1 MPATSPGEELTDA
14 GLRWTPRTDFECFYR
29 QAVSSSYMSPP
40 RLWQAA
46 TSDKNMTL
54 AKSTNRSGSI
64 FPGCLLRL
72 GTKSATLKVARFPM
86 KLRFPLLS
94 AITAVS
100 LITATPQALQA
111 KSDAEQICVS
121 VGRLLEEG
129 HYTHQPLNNEVSRK
143 LLQTYLELLDYSHL
157 FFTQQDIDAL
167 SAKYRDALGDDI
179 LLGNLKPAYEIYDL
193 YAKRVDQRVAKVK
206 ELLNQPVDFK
216 ADATIE
222 LSRQKAPWPKDEAE
236 ADQLW
241 RGRITNEL
249 LQEKLSEHPIEPGPQ
264 LVARRYDR
272 LARTVHEQDKDEQMK
287 LFLDA
292 LAQTYDPHS
301 EYLSKADMKN
311 FSINMGLSLVGIGAM
326 LRSEDGYAKIESLV
340 PGGPAQTD
348 GRLKVGDRI
357 AAVAQG
363 PADYVDVREMRLDK
377 VVEMIRGKKGT
388 RVRLLVIPSDA
399 TDPSRRKN
407 VELVRDE
414 IKLKDQEAR
423 ADIIIKK
430 DENGEPIKLGWLT
443 LPSFYADM
451 DKHQKSTTRDVL
463 ALLKRLKKE
472 NIAGLVVDLRKN
484 GGGSLEEA
492 LSLTGLFLKSGP
504 IVQTKDYNGTIRIS
518 SDPDPGIAYS
528 GPLVVL
534 TSRQSASASE
544 IFAAALQ
551 DYGRAVIVGDKN
563 TFGKGTVQTIL
574 PIGRFTSLLG
584 SRSDDDGELKLTIQK
599 FYRVA
604 GGSTQLHGVASDIV
618 LPTLTDLPE
627 FGEGALKNCLPY
639 DEVPKAR
646 YTKWSDGHPLFVEEL
661 KRRSAERVQ
670 HDPEFHYVMEDM
682 ERLRHKLDDNR
693 ITLNED
699 ARRKEIQDDK
709 LRKETR
715 SKERLAR
722 NQEEP
727 SIYRLTL
734 DTIDKPN
741 LQLIMYPGKLA
752 EAKAKAGA
760 TKVSSEAA
768 PDDDTDTIGAADDTK
783 EPAIDP
789 ERDETLNILA
799 DLVDLSR
806 GPKTASTNAKKSAE
820 QRP

>member
-1 MPATSPGEELTDA
+1 M
-14 GLRWTPRTDFECFYR
+14 
-29 QAVSSSYMSPP
+29 
-40 RLWQAA
+40 
-46 TSDKNMTL
+46 
-54 AKSTNRSGSI
+54 
-64 FPGCLLRL
+64 
-72 GTKSATLKVARFPM
+72 
-86 KLRFPLLS
+86 
-94 AITAVS
+94 
-100 LITATPQALQA
+100 
-111 KSDAEQICVS
+111 S

-129 HYTHQPLNNEVSRK
+129 HYTRAKLNEEVSK
-143 LLQTYLELLDYSHL
+143 KFLQTYLELLDFSHL
-157 FFTQQDIDAL
+157 FFTQQDVDAL
-167 SAKYRDALGDDI
+167 NAKYGSSIAGDV
-179 LLGNLKPAYEIYDL
+179 LLGTLKPAYEIYDL
-193 YAKRVDQRVAKVK
+193 YAKRVDERVAKVR
-206 ELLNQPVDFK
+206 ELLKQPIDFK
-216 ADATIE
+216 GDATIE
-222 LSRQKAPWPKDEAE
+222 LSRQKSPWPKDEAE

-241 RGRITNEL
+241 RGRITSEL
-249 LQEKLSEHPIEPGPQ
+249 LQEHLSEHPIEPAPQ

-272 LARTVHEQDKDEQMK
+272 LARNVHEQDKDEQMK

-326 LRSEDGYAKIESLV
+326 LRSQDGYAKIESLV
-340 PGGPAQTD
+340 PGGPAQMD

-357 AAVAQG
+357 TAVAQAQ
-363 PADYVDVREMRLDK
+363 ADFVDVREMRLDK

-388 RVRLLVIPSDA
+388 RVRLLVIPSDV
-399 TDPSRRKN
+399 TDPSHRKN

-423 ADIIIKK
+423 ADIIIRK
-430 DENGEPIKLGWLT
+430 DENGNPIKLGWLT

-451 DKHQKSTTRDVL
+451 DRHQKSTTRDVL

-472 NIAGLVVDLRKN
+472 NIAGLVIDLRRN

-504 IVQTKDYNGTIRIS
+504 IVQTKDYNGSIRIS
-518 SDPDPGIAYS
+518 PDPASMAYS

-574 PIGRFTSLLG
+574 PIGRFASLLG
-584 SRSDDDGELKLTIQK
+584 SRSDEDGALKLTIQK

-618 LPTLTDLPE
+618 LPSLSDLPE
-627 FGEGALKNCLPY
+627 FGEGALKNALPY
-639 DEVPKAR
+639 DEVPKAK
-646 YTKWSDGHPLFVEEL
+646 YTKWSDTHSLFVDQL
-661 KRRSAERVQ
+661 KRRSEERVKN
-670 HDPEFHYVMEDM
+670 DPEFHYVMEDIG
-682 ERLRHKLDDNR
+682 RLRHKLDENR
-693 ITLNED
+693 ISLNED
-699 ARRKEIQDDK
+699 LRKKELADDK
-709 LRKETR
+709 LRKEMR

-727 SIYRLTL
+727 RIYRLTL
-734 DTIDKPN
+734 DTVDKPN

-752 EAKAKAGA
+752 EAKKNGA
-760 TKVSSEAA
+760 SPKVDPEAA
-768 PDDDTDTIGAADDTK
+768 PDADTDLTAGVGVGDDTK

-806 GPKTASTNAKKSAE
+806 GPKTASANTDKAPAQ

>member
-1 MPATSPGEELTDA
+1 MKARLQRSLALSVLLFAATIASPPAVATSKETIA
-14 GLRWTPRTDFECFYR
+14 
-29 QAVSSSYMSPP
+29 M
-40 RLWQAA
+40 
-46 TSDKNMTL
+46 
-54 AKSTNRSGSI
+54 
-64 FPGCLLRL
+64 
-72 GTKSATLKVARFPM
+72 
-86 KLRFPLLS
+86 
-94 AITAVS
+94 
-100 LITATPQALQA
+100 
-111 KSDAEQICVS
+111 S

-129 HYTHQPLNNEVSRK
+129 HYTRQKLSEEVSK
-143 LLQTYLELLDYSHL
+143 KFLQTYLEMLDFSHL
-157 FFTQQDIDAL
+157 FFTQADIDAL
-167 SAKYRDALGDDI
+167 NAKHGNSMAADV
-179 LLGNLKPAYEIYDL
+179 LLGTLKPAYDIYAL
-193 YAKRVDQRVAKVK
+193 YTKRVDERVAKIK
-206 ELLNQPVDFK
+206 ELLKQPIDFK
-216 ADATIE
+216 DNATVE
-222 LSRQKAPWPKDEAE
+222 LSRQKSQWPKDQAE

-249 LQEKLSEHPIEPGPQ
+249 LQEHLSEHPIEPAPQ
-264 LVARRYDR
+264 LVGRRYDR
-272 LARTVHEQDKDEQMK
+272 LARNVHEQDKDEQVK

-292 LAQTYDPHS
+292 LAQAYDPHS

-311 FSINMGLSLVGIGAM
+311 FSINMGLSLVGIGAL

-340 PGGPAQTD
+340 AGGPAQLD

-357 AAVAQG
+357 TAVAQG
-363 PADYVDVREMRLDK
+363 QAEYVDVREMRLDK

-407 VELVRDE
+407 VELVREE

-423 ADIIIKK
+423 ADIVIKK

-492 LSLTGLFLKSGP
+492 LALTGLFLKSGP
-504 IVQTKDYNGTIRIS
+504 IVQTKDYNGSIRIS
-518 SDPDPGIAYS
+518 SDPDSGIAYT

-551 DYGRAVIVGDKN
+551 DYGRAVIIGDKS

-574 PIGRFTSLLG
+574 PIGRFASLLG
-584 SRSDDDGELKLTIQK
+584 SHSDEDGALKLTIQK

-618 LPTLTDLPE
+618 LPSLSDLPE
-627 FGEGALKNCLPY
+627 FGEGALKNALAY
-639 DEVPKAR
+639 DEVAKAK
-646 YTKWSDGHPLFVEEL
+646 YTKWSDTHSLFVDQL
-661 KRRSAERVQ
+661 RRRSEDRVKS
-670 HDPEFHYVMEDM
+670 DPEFHYVMEDID
-682 ERLRHKLDDNR
+682 RLRRKIDDNR
-693 ITLNED
+693 ISLNED
-699 ARRKEIQDDK
+699 ARRKELSDDK

-727 SIYRLTL
+727 RIYRVTL
-734 DTIDKPN
+734 DTVDKPN
-741 LQLIMYPGKLA
+741 LQLVMYPGKLA
-752 EAKAKAGA
+752 EAKKNGVPP
-760 TKVSSEAA
+760 KVDSEAA
-768 PDDDTDTIGAADDTK
+768 SDADSDLIGGSDTQGDGK
-783 EPAIDP
+783 EPVIDP

-799 DLVDLSR
+799 DLVEFSR
-806 GPKTASTNAKKSAE
+806 GPKTASANPNANANH
-820 QRP
+820 

>member
-1 MPATSPGEELTDA
+1 MKSSFQRSIAFGAILLVAAMA
-14 GLRWTPRTDFECFYR
+14 GPS
-29 QAVSSSYMSPP
+29 AV
-40 RLWQAA
+40 AA
-46 TSDKNMTL
+46 SKE
-54 AKSTNRSGSI
+54 
-64 FPGCLLRL
+64 
-72 GTKSATLKVARFPM
+72 
-86 KLRFPLLS
+86 
-94 AITAVS
+94 AIA
-100 LITATPQALQA
+100 
-111 KSDAEQICVS
+111 VS
-121 VGRLLEEG
+121 VGNLLQEG
-129 HYTHQPLNNEVSRK
+129 HYSRQKLNEELSRK
-143 LLQTYLELLDYSHL
+143 FLQTYLELLDFSHL
-157 FFTQQDIDAL
+157 FFTHEDVDAVPT
-167 SAKYRDALGDDI
+167 KYGNGMAGDV
-179 LLGNLKPAYEIYDL
+179 LMGTLKPAYDIYAL
-193 YAKRVDQRVAKVK
+193 YTKRVDDRVAKIK
-206 ELLNQPVDFK
+206 ELFKQPIDFK
-216 ADATIE
+216 SNATVE
-222 LSRQKAPWPKDEAE
+222 LSRQKSQWPKNEDE

-241 RGRITNEL
+241 RGRIENEL
-249 LQEKLSEHPIEPGPQ
+249 LQEHLSEPPNEPAPQ
-264 LVARRYDR
+264 LVSRRYER
-272 LARTVHEQDKDEQMK
+272 LARNVHEQDKDEQMK

-292 LAQTYDPHS
+292 LAQAYDPHS

-340 PGGPAQTD
+340 PGGPAQAD

-357 AAVAQG
+357 SAVAQG

-388 RVRLLVIPSDA
+388 HVRLLVIPSDA

-423 ADIIIKK
+423 ADIIIRK
-430 DENGEPIKLGWLT
+430 DENGDPIKLGWLT

-472 NIAGLVVDLRKN
+472 NIAGLVVDLRRN

-492 LSLTGLFLKSGP
+492 LSLTGLLLKSGP
-504 IVQTKDYNGTIRIS
+504 MVQTKDYNGSIRIS

-528 GPLVVL
+528 GPLIVL

-574 PIGRFTSLLG
+574 PIGRFASLLG
-584 SRSDDDGELKLTIQK
+584 SHSDEDGALKLTIQK

-618 LPTLTDLPE
+618 VPSLSDLPE
-627 FGEGALKNCLPY
+627 FGEGALKNALAY
-639 DEVPKAR
+639 DEVAKAK
-646 YTKWSDGHPLFVEEL
+646 YTKWSDNHSLFVDQL
-661 KRRSAERVQ
+661 RRRSEERVKG
-670 HDPEFHYVMEDM
+670 DPEFHYVMEDLD
-682 ERLRHKLDDNR
+682 RLRHKIDENR
-693 ITLNED
+693 ISVNED
-699 ARRKEIQDDK
+699 QRKKELQDDK

-727 SIYRLTL
+727 RIYRVTL
-734 DTIDKPN
+734 DTVDKPN

-752 EAKAKAGA
+752 EAKKNGVAP
-760 TKVSSEAA
+760 KVDPEAA
-768 PDDDTDTIGAADDTK
+768 SDADSDLIGGGDTQADGK
-783 EPAIDP
+783 EPLIDA
-789 ERDETLNILA
+789 ERDEALNILA
-799 DLVDLSR
+799 
-806 GPKTASTNAKKSAE
+806 
-820 QRP
+820 

>member
-1 MPATSPGEELTDA
+1 MRSS
-14 GLRWTPRTDFECFYR
+14 LR
-29 QAVSSSYMSPP
+29 QS
-40 RLWQAA
+40 
-46 TSDKNMTL
+46 L
-54 AKSTNRSGSI
+54 AL
-64 FPGCLLRL
+64 C
-72 GTKSATLKVARFPM
+72 
-86 KLRFPLLS
+86 
-94 AITAVS
+94 AI
-100 LITATPQALQA
+100 LFTATIAAPPAMA
-111 KSDAEQICVS
+111 ASRETIAMS

-129 HYTHQPLNNEVSRK
+129 HYTRQKLNEDVSRK
-143 LLQTYLELLDYSHL
+143 FLQTYLEMLDFSHL
-157 FFTQQDIDAL
+157 FFTQKDVDDL
-167 SAKYRDALGDDI
+167 NAKYGSSMAGDV
-179 LLGNLKPAYEIYDL
+179 LLGNLKPAYEIYAL
-193 YAKRVDQRVAKVK
+193 YTKRMDDRVAKIK
-206 ELLNQPVDFK
+206 ELLKQPIDFK
-216 ADATIE
+216 GSATVE
-222 LSRQKAPWPKDEAE
+222 LSRQKSSWPKDDAE

-241 RGRITNEL
+241 RGRIANEL
-249 LQEKLSEHPIEPGPQ
+249 LQEHLSEHPIEPPAQ

-272 LARTVHEQDKDEQMK
+272 LARNVHEEDKDEQMK
-287 LFLDA
+287 LYLDA
-292 LAQTYDPHS
+292 LAQAYDPHS

-340 PGGPAQTD
+340 PGGPAQAD

-357 AAVAQG
+357 TAVAQG

-388 RVRLLVIPSDA
+388 HVRLLVIPSDA

-423 ADIIIKK
+423 ADIIIRK
-430 DENGEPIKLGWLT
+430 DENGDPIKLGWLT

-472 NIAGLVVDLRKN
+472 NIAGLVIDLRRN

-504 IVQTKDYNGTIRIS
+504 IVQTKDYNGSIRVS
-518 SDPDPGIAYS
+518 ANPDPGIAYS
-528 GPLVVL
+528 GPMVVL

-551 DYGRAVIVGDKN
+551 DYGRAVVVGDKN

-574 PIGRFTSLLG
+574 PIGRFASLLG
-584 SRSDDDGELKLTIQK
+584 SRSDEDGALKLTIQK

-604 GGSTQLHGVASDIV
+604 GGSTQLHGVASDVI
-618 LPTLTDLPE
+618 LPSLSDLPE
-627 FGEGALKNCLPY
+627 FGEGALKNALAY
-639 DEVPKAR
+639 DEVAKAR
-646 YTKWSDGHPLFVEEL
+646 YTKWSDSHSLFIDQL
-661 KRRSAERVQ
+661 RRRSEERVKN
-670 HDPEFHYVMEDM
+670 DPEFHYVMEDIG
-682 ERLRHKLDDNR
+682 RLRHKLDENR
-693 ITLNED
+693 ISLNED
-699 ARRKEIQDDK
+699 QRKKELQEDK

-715 SKERLAR
+715 SKERLVR

-727 SIYRLTL
+727 QIYRVTL
-734 DTIDKPN
+734 DTVDKPN

-752 EAKAKAGA
+752 EAKKNGTTPKVDPDAASDADTDLIGGAGGA
-760 TKVSSEAA
+760 
-768 PDDDTDTIGAADDTK
+768 DDDTKT
-783 EPAIDP
+783 PAIDP
-789 ERDETLNILA
+789 ERDEALNILA
-799 DLVDLSR
+799 DLVDLTR
-806 GPKTASTNAKKSAE
+806 GPKTASANSVDKTAPE

>member
-1 MPATSPGEELTDA
+1 MKSRF
-14 GLRWTPRTDFECFYR
+14 GLFLVIP
-29 QAVSSSYMSPP
+29 
-40 RLWQAA
+40 
-46 TSDKNMTL
+46 
-54 AKSTNRSGSI
+54 
-64 FPGCLLRL
+64 
-72 GTKSATLKVARFPM
+72 
-86 KLRFPLLS
+86 
-94 AITAVS
+94 AVS
-100 LITATPQALQA
+100 LLLVSGSQPAFA
-111 KSDAEQICVS
+111 KSDADQICIS

-129 HYTHQPLNNEVSRK
+129 HYTRQPLNDQMSRK
-143 LLQTYLELLDYSHL
+143 VLLTYLELLDFSHL

-167 SAKYRDALGDDI
+167 NSKYAASLDDDV

-193 YAKRVDQRVAKVK
+193 YQKRVDERVAKIK
-206 ELLNQPVDFK
+206 ELLKQPMDFK
-216 ADATIE
+216 GDATIE
-222 LSRQKAPWPKDEAE
+222 VSRQKAPWPKDQAE
-236 ADQLW
+236 ADELW
-241 RGRITNEL
+241 RGRIANEL

-264 LVARRYDR
+264 LVGRRYDR
-272 LARTVHEQDKDEQMK
+272 LARNVHEEDKEEQVK
-287 LFLDA
+287 LFLDS

-326 LRSEDGYAKIESLV
+326 LRTEDGYAKIESLV

-357 AAVAQG
+357 TAVAQG
-363 PADYVDVREMRLDK
+363 ATDYVDVRDLRLDK

-388 RVRLLVIPSDA
+388 HVRLLVIPVNAPDA
-399 TDPSRRKN
+399 SQRKN

-423 ADIIIKK
+423 ADIIIRK
-430 DENGEPIKLGWLT
+430 DENGNPVKLGWLT

-451 DKHQKSTTRDVL
+451 DHHSKSTMRDV
-463 ALLKRLKKE
+463 AVLLKRLKKE
-472 NIAGLVVDLRKN
+472 NIAGLVVDLRRN

-492 LSLTGLFLKSGP
+492 IGATHLFLKSGP
-504 IVQTKDYNGTIRIS
+504 VVQTKGSNGYVSVS
-518 SDPDPGIAYS
+518 SEPNPGLAYG
-528 GPLVVL
+528 GPLIVL

-584 SRSDDDGELKLTIQK
+584 SHTDDDGALKLTIQK

-618 LPTLTDLPE
+618 LPSLTDQPE
-627 FGEGALKNCLPY
+627 LSEGALKNCLAY
-639 DEVPKAR
+639 DEVPKAHF
-646 YTKWSDGHPLFVEEL
+646 TKWSDSHSLFIDEL

-670 HDPEFHYVMEDM
+670 HNPEFHYVMEDM
-682 ERLRHKLDDNR
+682 EQLRRKLDENR
-693 ITLNED
+693 ISLNED
-699 ARRKEIQDDK
+699 TRRKELQGDK
-709 LRKETR
+709 ARKEMR

-722 NQEEP
+722 NEEEP
-727 SIYRLTL
+727 RIYRLTL
-734 DTIDKPN
+734 DTVDKPN

-752 EAKAKAGA
+752 SAKKAGSM
-760 TKVSSEAA
+760 KVAPEAA
-768 PDDDTDTIGAADDTK
+768 GPDDDSDIIPSDDDTK

-789 ERDETLNILA
+789 ERDEALNILN
-799 DLVDLSR
+799 DLVDLSH
-806 GPKTASTNAKKSAE
+806 GPKTASTN
-820 QRP
+820 R

>member
-1 MPATSPGEELTDA
+1 MKSHLQRCLALCA
-14 GLRWTPRTDFECFYR
+14 IVL
-29 QAVSSSYMSPP
+29 A
-40 RLWQAA
+40 AA
-46 TSDKNMTL
+46 TAVPPTMASSKET
-54 AKSTNRSGSI
+54 
-64 FPGCLLRL
+64 
-72 GTKSATLKVARFPM
+72 VAM
-86 KLRFPLLS
+86 
-94 AITAVS
+94 
-100 LITATPQALQA
+100 
-111 KSDAEQICVS
+111 S

-129 HYTHQPLNNEVSRK
+129 HYTRQKLNEEVSNK
-143 LLQTYLELLDYSHL
+143 FLQTYLELLDFSHL
-157 FFTQQDIDAL
+157 FFTQKDVDEL
-167 SAKYRDALGDDI
+167 SAKYGSSMAGDV
-179 LLGNLKPAYEIYDL
+179 LLGTLKPAYEVYAL
-193 YAKRVDQRVAKVK
+193 YTKRVDDRVAKVK
-206 ELLNQPVDFK
+206 ELLKQPIDFK
-216 ADATIE
+216 SNATVE
-222 LSRQKAPWPKDEAE
+222 LSRQKSPWPKDEAE

-241 RGRITNEL
+241 RGRIANEL
-249 LQEKLSEHPIEPGPQ
+249 LQEHLSEHPIEPAPQ
-264 LVARRYDR
+264 LVTRRYDR
-272 LARTVHEQDKDEQMK
+272 LARNVHEQDKDEQIK

-292 LAQTYDPHS
+292 LAQAYDPHS

-340 PGGPAQTD
+340 PGGPAQVD
-348 GRLKVGDRI
+348 GRVKVGDRI
-357 AAVAQG
+357 TAVAQG
-363 PADYVDVREMRLDK
+363 PAEFVDVREMRLDK

-430 DENGEPIKLGWLT
+430 DENGDPIKLGWLT

-504 IVQTKDYNGTIRIS
+504 IVQTKDYNGYIRIS
-518 SDPDPGIAYS
+518 SDPDSGIAYT

-574 PIGRFTSLLG
+574 PIGRFASLLG
-584 SRSDDDGELKLTIQK
+584 SHNDEDGALKLTIQK

-618 LPTLTDLPE
+618 LPSLSDLPE
-627 FGEGALKNCLPY
+627 FGEGALKNALPY
-639 DEVPKAR
+639 DEVAKAK
-646 YTKWSDGHPLFVEEL
+646 YTKWSDSHSLFVDQL
-661 KRRSAERVQ
+661 RRRSEERVKN
-670 HDPEFHYVMEDM
+670 DPEFHYVMGDM
-682 ERLRHKLDDNR
+682 DRLRHKIDENR
-693 ITLNED
+693 ISLNED
-699 ARRKEIQDDK
+699 LRKKELAEDK

-727 SIYRLTL
+727 QIYRVTL
-734 DTIDKPN
+734 DTVDKPN
-741 LQLIMYPGKLA
+741 LQLVMYPGKLA
-752 EAKAKAGA
+752 EAKKNGVSPKVDPEAASDADSELIAGA
-760 TKVSSEAA
+760 
-768 PDDDTDTIGAADDTK
+768 DTQGDTK
-783 EPAIDP
+783 EPVIDP
-789 ERDETLNILA
+789 ERDETLNILT
-799 DLVDLSR
+799 DLVALSR
-806 GPKTASTNAKKSAE
+806 GPKTASANH
-820 QRP
+820 

>member
-1 MPATSPGEELTDA
+1 MNYRFRSYAAVAAISLTSLASTPALPAKTD
-14 GLRWTPRTDFECFYR
+14 LDN
-29 QAVSSSYMSPP
+29 V
-40 RLWQAA
+40 
-46 TSDKNMTL
+46 
-54 AKSTNRSGSI
+54 
-64 FPGCLLRL
+64 
-72 GTKSATLKVARFPM
+72 
-86 KLRFPLLS
+86 
-94 AITAVS
+94 
-100 LITATPQALQA
+100 
-111 KSDAEQICVS
+111 CVS

-129 HYTHQPLNNEVSRK
+129 HYTHKQLNDDLSGKILRS
-143 LLQTYLELLDYSHL
+143 YLELLDFSHL
-157 FFTQQDIDAL
+157 FFTQEDVDAVTQKYG
-167 SAKYRDALGDDI
+167 SALDDDI
-179 LLGNLKPAYEIYDL
+179 LLGNLKPAYEMYDL
-193 YAKRVDQRVAKVK
+193 YQKRVDERVAKVK
-206 ELLNQPVDFK
+206 EFLKQPVDFK
-216 ADATIE
+216 TNGTIDFRRE
-222 LSRQKAPWPKDEAE
+222 KSPWPKNAAE
-236 ADQLW
+236 ADELW
-241 RGRITNEL
+241 RGRIASEL
-249 LQEKLSEHPIEPGPQ
+249 LQEHLSEHPIEPGPQ

-272 LARTVHEQDKDEQMK
+272 LARNVHESDRDEQAK
-287 LFLDA
+287 FFLDA
-292 LAQTYDPHS
+292 VALAYDPHS
-301 EYLSKADMKN
+301 EYLSESDLKN

-326 LRSEDGYAKIESLV
+326 LRTEDGYAKIESLV
-340 PGGPAQTD
+340 PGGPAQVD

-357 AAVAQG
+357 TAVGQG
-363 PADYVDVREMRLDK
+363 SADFVDVREMRLDK

-388 RVRLLVIPSDA
+388 HVRLLVIPSDA

-407 VELVRDE
+407 IELVRDE

-423 ADIIIKK
+423 ADIIIRK
-430 DENGEPIKLGWLT
+430 DENGNPIKLGWLT

-472 NIAGLVVDLRKN
+472 DIAGLVIDLRRN

-504 IVQTKDYNGTIRIS
+504 IVQTKDYNGSIRIS
-518 SDPDPGIAYS
+518 SDPDPGIDYT
-528 GPLVVL
+528 GPMVVFA
-534 TSRQSASASE
+534 SRPSASASE
-544 IFAAALQ
+544 IFAASLQ

-584 SRSDDDGELKLTIQK
+584 NRSDDDGELKLTIQK

-646 YTKWSDGHPLFVEEL
+646 YTKCSDGHPLFIEEL
-661 KRRSAERVQ
+661 KRRSGERVQ
-670 HDPEFHYVMEDM
+670 HGAEFHYVTEDM
-682 ERLRHKLDDNR
+682 ERLRHKLDENR

-699 ARRKEIQDDK
+699 GRRKEIQDDK
-709 LRKETR
+709 LRKDVR
-715 SKERLAR
+715 SKDRLAR
-722 NQEEP
+722 HEEEP
-727 SIYRLTL
+727 NIYRLTL
-734 DTIDKPN
+734 DTVDKPN

-752 EAKAKAGA
+752 EAKAKAGVA
-760 TKVSSEAA
+760 KVSPEAA
-768 PDDDTDTIGAADDTK
+768 PDDDTDTIGTADDTK

-806 GPKTASTNAKKSAE
+806 GPKTASNVKKTAE

>member
-1 MPATSPGEELTDA
+1 M
-14 GLRWTPRTDFECFYR
+14 R
-29 QAVSSSYMSPP
+29 SSLQRS
-40 RLWQAA
+40 
-46 TSDKNMTL
+46 L
-54 AKSTNRSGSI
+54 ALCAI
-64 FPGCLLRL
+64 LL
-72 GTKSATLKVARFPM
+72 
-86 KLRFPLLS
+86 
-94 AITAVS
+94 
-100 LITATPQALQA
+100 TATIAVPPAMA
-111 KSDAEQICVS
+111 ASRETVAMS

-129 HYTHQPLNNEVSRK
+129 HYTRQKLNEDVSK
-143 LLQTYLELLDYSHL
+143 KFLQTYLEMLDFSHL
-157 FFTQQDIDAL
+157 FFTQKDVDEL
-167 SAKYRDALGDDI
+167 NAKYASSMAGDV
-179 LLGNLKPAYEIYDL
+179 LLGNLKPAFDIYAL
-193 YAKRVDQRVAKVK
+193 YTKRMDDRVAKIK
-206 ELLNQPVDFK
+206 ELLKQPIDFK
-216 ADATIE
+216 SNATVE
-222 LSRQKAPWPKDEAE
+222 LSRQKSSWPKDEAE

-241 RGRITNEL
+241 RGRIANEL
-249 LQEKLSEHPIEPGPQ
+249 LQEHLSEHPIEPAPQ
-264 LVARRYDR
+264 LVSRRYDR
-272 LARTVHEQDKDEQMK
+272 LARNVHEEDKDEQMK

-292 LAQTYDPHS
+292 LAQAYDPHS

-340 PGGPAQTD
+340 PGGPAQAD

-357 AAVAQG
+357 SAVAQG

-388 RVRLLVIPSDA
+388 HVRLLVIPSDA

-423 ADIIIKK
+423 ADIIIRK
-430 DENGEPIKLGWLT
+430 DENGDPIKLGWLT

-472 NIAGLVVDLRKN
+472 NIAGLVIDLRRN

-504 IVQTKDYNGTIRIS
+504 IVQTKDYNGSIRVS
-518 SDPDPGIAYS
+518 ANPDPGIAYS
-528 GPLVVL
+528 GPMVVL

-551 DYGRAVIVGDKN
+551 DYGRAVVVGDKN

-574 PIGRFTSLLG
+574 PIGRFASLLG
-584 SRSDDDGELKLTIQK
+584 NHSDEDGALKLTIQK

-618 LPTLTDLPE
+618 LPSLSDLPE
-627 FGEGALKNCLPY
+627 FGEGALKNALPY
-639 DEVPKAR
+639 DEVSKAR
-646 YTKWSDGHPLFVEEL
+646 YTKWSDTHSLFIDQL
-661 KRRSAERVQ
+661 RRRSEERVKG
-670 HDPEFHYVMEDM
+670 DPEFHYVMEDIN
-682 ERLRHKLDDNR
+682 RLRHKLDENR
-693 ITLNED
+693 ISLNED
-699 ARRKEIQDDK
+699 VRKKELQDDK

-715 SKERLAR
+715 SKDRLAR

-727 SIYRLTL
+727 QIYRVTL
-734 DTIDKPN
+734 DTVDKPN

-752 EAKAKAGA
+752 EAKKNGTAPKVDPGA
-760 TKVSSEAA
+760 AA
-768 PDDDTDTIGAADDTK
+768 DTDSDTDLIGGANADDDTKT
-783 EPAIDP
+783 PAIDP
-789 ERDETLNILA
+789 ERDEALNILA

-806 GPKTASTNAKKSAE
+806 GPKTASANSVDKTAPE

>member
-1 MPATSPGEELTDA
+1 MRSSLRRSLVLCTILLTAALAASPSPA
-14 GLRWTPRTDFECFYR
+14 
-29 QAVSSSYMSPP
+29 SS
-40 RLWQAA
+40 RE
-46 TSDKNMTL
+46 T
-54 AKSTNRSGSI
+54 
-64 FPGCLLRL
+64 
-72 GTKSATLKVARFPM
+72 VAM
-86 KLRFPLLS
+86 
-94 AITAVS
+94 
-100 LITATPQALQA
+100 
-111 KSDAEQICVS
+111 S

-129 HYTHQPLNNEVSRK
+129 HYTRQKLSEEVSK
-143 LLQTYLELLDYSHL
+143 KFLQTYLEMLDFSHL
-157 FFTQQDIDAL
+157 FFTQQDVDAL
-167 SAKYRDALGDDI
+167 NAKYGNSIAGDV
-179 LLGNLKPAYEIYDL
+179 LLGTLKPAYEIYDL
-193 YAKRVDQRVAKVK
+193 YAKRVDERVAKVK
-206 ELLNQPVDFK
+206 ELLKEPIDFK
-216 ADATIE
+216 SDTTIE
-222 LSRQKAPWPKDEAE
+222 LSRQKSAWPKDQAE

-249 LQEKLSEHPIEPGPQ
+249 LQEHLSEHPIEPAPQ

-272 LARTVHEQDKDEQMK
+272 LARNVHEQDKDEQMK

-311 FSINMGLSLVGIGAM
+311 FSINMGLSLMGIGAM
-326 LRSEDGYAKIESLV
+326 LRTEDGYAKIESLV
-340 PGGPAQTD
+340 PGGPAQVD
-348 GRLKVGDRI
+348 GRLRVGDCI
-357 AAVAQG
+357 TAVGQG
-363 PADYVDVREMRLDK
+363 SADYVDVREMRLDK

-399 TDPSRRKN
+399 TDPSQRKN

-423 ADIIIKK
+423 ADIIIRK
-430 DENGEPIKLGWLT
+430 DENGNPIKLGWLT

-472 NIAGLVVDLRKN
+472 NIAGLVVDLRRN

-504 IVQTKDYNGTIRIS
+504 VVQTKDYNGTIRIS
-518 SDPDPGIAYS
+518 SDPDSGIAYS

-551 DYGRAVIVGDKN
+551 DYGRAVIIGDKN

-574 PIGRFTSLLG
+574 PIGRFASLLG
-584 SRSDDDGELKLTIQK
+584 SHTDEDGALKLTIQK
-599 FYRVA
+599 FYRIA

-618 LPTLTDLPE
+618 VPSLSDLPE
-627 FGEGALKNCLPY
+627 FGEGALKNALAY
-639 DEVPKAR
+639 DEVAKAK
-646 YTKWSDGHPLFVEEL
+646 YTKWSDNHSLFIDQL
-661 KRRSAERVQ
+661 RRRSEERVKG
-670 HDPEFHYVMEDM
+670 DPEFHYVTEDM
-682 ERLRHKLDDNR
+682 NRLRHKIDENK
-693 ITLNED
+693 ISLNED
-699 ARRKEIQDDK
+699 TRKKEVADDK

-727 SIYRLTL
+727 SIYRVTL
-734 DTIDKPN
+734 DTVDKPN

-752 EAKAKAGA
+752 EAKKNGTVPKVDSDAASDADTDLIGSAGGA
-760 TKVSSEAA
+760 
-768 PDDDTDTIGAADDTK
+768 DDDTKT
-783 EPAIDP
+783 PAIDP
-789 ERDETLNILA
+789 ERDEALNILA

-806 GPKTASTNAKKSAE
+806 GP
-820 QRP
+820 RPQAPIMLIRRRPNSG